1 MLRLGLCCV
10 FSEAPIRFRT
20 TTVRYLETFKDKGA
34 NPEEFLSQIVLFNV
48 MNLAFAVEFCKQHH
62 IGSFRIN
69 SGFLPIYTHPEWGYH
84 LENLPDAEKI
94 FEGLKA
100 IKKLAFE
107 SKVRLTFHPDQF
119 VVLSSPNKEV
129 VKNSLKELEY
139 QAYLSDLVGADV
151 MNVHGGGS
159 YGNKEEALKR
169 FILHF
174 DELSSRAK
182 KILTVENDDRVYT
195 PEDLFPLCQ
204 ALKIPLVYDAHHHR
218 CLKDRLSIEEATQ
231 KALATWNREPLFHI
245 SSPKDGWGAKDTKK
259 HHDFIQLEDIPVLW
273 REIEAL
279 TVDIEAKAKEV
290 AIEKLYH
297 ELKEKGWALT

>member
-10 FSEAPIRFRT
+10 FFEAPIRFRT
-20 TTVRYLETFKDKGA
+20 TTVRYLETFKNK
-34 NPEEFLSQIVLFNV
+34 EEKVEDFLSQIVLFNV
-48 MNLAFAVEFCKQHH
+48 MNLAAAIEFCKENH

-84 LENLPDAEKI
+84 LEDLPDGEKI
-94 FEGLKA
+94 FEGLRGV
-100 IKKLAFE
+100 KKLALE
-107 SKVRLTFHPDQF
+107 NNVRLTFHPDQF

-174 DELSSRAK
+174 DELSPKAK
-182 KILTVENDDRVYT
+182 KILTVENDDKVYS
-195 PEDLFPLCQ
+195 PEDLLPLCQ
-204 ALKIPLVYDAHHHR
+204 ALKIPLVYDVHHHR
-218 CLKDRLSIEEATQ
+218 CLKDKLSVEEATQ
-231 KALATWNREPLFHI
+231 KALRTWNREPLFHI
-245 SSPKDGWGAKDTKK
+245 SSPKEGWEAKDTKK
-259 HHDFIQLEDIPVLW
+259 HHDFIELQDVPELW
-273 REIEAL
+273 RDIEAL

-290 AIEKLYH
+290 AIAKLYI
-297 ELKEKGWALT
+297 ELKEKGWKLH